1 MYLDR
6 YLEIQTLQVNSEEY
20 LNNYKILKEKQNDK
34 FRRKLIILLL
44 IFNTVSWF
52 DFSRQLQ
59 LGKQEY
65 LYIFYNNNPQN

>member
-52 DFSRQLQ
+52 NFSR
-59 LGKQEY
+59 
-65 LYIFYNNNPQN
+65 